1 MYSILGDK
9 FPLPI
14 KECHFKGDSQSPPSS
29 TVWVGLDA
37 QNGTM
42 VHEAVRA
49 QSSTAGQL
57 LGMTLME
64 GWQLPPCLG

>member
-1 MYSILGDK
+1 MCSILGDK
-9 FPLPI
+9 FLLPI

-29 TVWVGLDA
+29 TVWVGLGA
-37 QNGTM
+37 QNGIM

>member
-1 MYSILGDK
+1 MCSILGDK
-9 FPLPI
+9 VLLPI

-42 VHEAVRA
+42 VHEAVQA
-49 QSSTAGQL
+49 QNSTAGQL
-57 LGMTLME
+57 LELTLME
-64 GWQLPPCLG
+64 G